1 MGQAE
6 RGATQEAAGI
16 APEVVE
22 LEEIAAGGTLQR
34 DWLELAERDQSS
46 SYFQTPDWVLSWWD
60 TVAARPST
68 RLAVWRSRS
77 GELEA
82 LIALSR
88 GRERLNRRL
97 PLAVPVYSNSG
108 SGVADADHCAW
119 LIAPGRYSDVAA
131 WLTEAIGR
139 SALLV
144 RGAAPGWPIESLPA
158 GARALA
164 ATACPRVALPLAE
177 STGRPSADFVRQ
189 LRRFGR
195 RLERKGVRFEWVA
208 PGGVDEPLL
217 EALFELHAQGSHGG
231 SLGRERL
238 DFYRRLSRCAGPGR
252 GPAAV
257 VARRDRQIVGVLYGF
272 WWRETFAAYQQGWD
286 REFARDA
293 LGNLLVLHALEFATE
308 QGARSFDFL
317 RGREP
322 YKYRFGARDE
332 WDRTW
337 LTPRGLAG
345 ALLVATPRRGR
356 PAAGPPA
363 PG

>member
-1 MGQAE
+1 VGQAE

-22 LEEIAAGGTLQR
+22 LEHLAGALERG
-34 DWLELAERDQSS
+34 WLELAERHEGS

-68 RLAVWRSRS
+68 RVAVWRNAS
-77 GELEA
+77 GELDA
-82 LIALSR
+82 VIALSR

-108 SGVADADHCAW
+108 SGAGDADHCAW
-119 LIAPGRYSDVAA
+119 LMGPERHSDVAA
-131 WLTEAIGR
+131 WLTEEIAR

-144 RGAAPGWPIESLPA
+144 RSAATDWAVESLPP
-158 GARALA
+158 GARAVA
-164 ATACPRVALPLAE
+164 ATACPRVPLPLAE
-177 STGRPSADFVRQ
+177 STGQPSDDFVRQ
-189 LRRFGR
+189 LRRFTR
-195 RLERKGVRFEWVA
+195 RLERQGVRFEWVA
-208 PGGVDEPLL
+208 PPGVDEPLL
-217 EALFELHAQGSHGG
+217 EALFELHAQGRHGG
-231 SLGRERL
+231 SFGRERL
-238 DFYRRLSRCAGPGR
+238 DFHGQLSRRAGPGR

-257 VARRDRQIVGVLYGF
+257 VARREDQIVGVLYGF
-272 WWRETFAAYQQGWD
+272 WWQDTFAAYQQGWD
-286 REFARDA
+286 RAFARDA

-322 YKYRFGARDE
+322 YKYRFGAHDE

-337 LTPRGLAG
+337 LVPRGLAG

-356 PAAGPPA
+356 RGAGPPP